1 MTGSLDPGALLLFA
15 AVFGAAAASPGPTVA
30 ALVARVLAR
39 GRGGILPFCLG
50 LVAGDLLWLAGAVLG
65 LGMVVTLFQPVFVAL
80 KYLGAAYLLFLA
92 WKLWTAPAAPA
103 ADMPPPRGEGLR
115 LFLGAIAVVS
125 GNPKTMLFYFA
136 LLPTVLPLGR
146 IAAPDF
152 ALLAVAVVAVY
163 GAILVVYVLAADRA
177 RRAFT
182 SAAARRRVNR
192 ATGAVMA
199 GAAVAVASRS

>member
-1 MTGSLDPGALLLFA
+1 MTLATLLIFA
-15 AVFGAAAASPGPTVA
+15 GVFGAAAASPGPTVA

-50 LVAGDLLWLAGAVLG
+50 LVAGDLLWLAAAVLG
-65 LGMVVTLFQPVFVAL
+65 LGMVVALFQPVFVAL

-92 WKLWTAPAAPA
+92 WKLWTAPATSA
-103 ADMPPPRGEGLR
+103 ADAAPPRGEGAR

-146 IAAPDF
+146 IAPADF
-152 ALLAVAVVAVY
+152 AALAAAVVVVY
-163 GAILVVYVLAADRA
+163 GAILVGYVLAADRA
-177 RRAFT
+177 RRVFT
-182 SAAARRRVNR
+182 SARAHRRINR
-192 ATGAVMA
+192 ATCAVMA

>member
-1 MTGSLDPGALLLFA
+1 MTPGLSLAALAVFA
-15 AVFGAAAASPGPTVA
+15 GVFGAAAASPGPTVA
-30 ALVARVLAR
+30 ALLARVLAR
-39 GRGGILPFCLG
+39 GRRGILPFCLG
-50 LVAGDLLWLAGAVLG
+50 LVAGDLLWLGAAVLG

-92 WKLWTAPAAPA
+92 WKLWTSPVAAV
-103 ADMPPPRGEGLR
+103 ADIAPPRGEGAR

-146 IAAPDF
+146 IAPADF
-152 ALLAVAVVAVY
+152 AVLAAAVVVVY
-163 GAILVVYVLAADRA
+163 GAILVAYVLAADRA

-182 SAAARRRVNR
+182 SVAARRRINR

>member
-1 MTGSLDPGALLLFA
+1 MMPGLSLAALAVFA
-15 AVFGAAAASPGPTVA
+15 GVFGAAAASPGPTVA

-39 GRGGILPFCLG
+39 GRRGILPFCLG
-50 LVAGDLLWLAGAVLG
+50 LVAGDLLWLAAAVLG
-65 LGMVVTLFQPVFVAL
+65 LGMVVMLFQPVFVAL

-92 WKLWTAPAAPA
+92 WKLWTAPVAAA
-103 ADMPPPRGEGLR
+103 SDVAPPRGEGAR

-146 IAAPDF
+146 ISLADF
-152 ALLAVAVVAVY
+152 AVLAAAVVAVY
-163 GAILVVYVLAADRA
+163 GAILVAYVLAADRA
-177 RRAFT
+177 RRVFT
-182 SAAARRRVNR
+182 SIGARRRINR

-199 GAAVAVASRS
+199 GAAVAVASRT

>member
-1 MTGSLDPGALLLFA
+1 MTPGLSLAALAVFA
-15 AVFGAAAASPGPTVA
+15 GVFGAAAASPGPTVA
-30 ALVARVLAR
+30 ALLARVLAR
-39 GRGGILPFCLG
+39 GRRGILPFCLG
-50 LVAGDLLWLAGAVLG
+50 LVAGDLLWLGAAVLG

-80 KYLGAAYLLFLA
+80 KYLGGAYLLFLA
-92 WKLWTAPAAPA
+92 WKLWTAPVAAA
-103 ADMPPPRGEGLR
+103 SDVAPPRGEGLR

-146 IAAPDF
+146 IAPADF
-152 ALLAVAVVAVY
+152 AVLAAAVVVVY
-163 GAILVVYVLAADRA
+163 GAILVAYVLAADRA
-177 RRAFT
+177 RRVFT
-182 SAAARRRVNR
+182 SIAARRRINR

>member
-1 MTGSLDPGALLLFA
+1 MMPGLSLAALAVFA
-15 AVFGAAAASPGPTVA
+15 GVFGAAAASPGPTVA

-39 GRGGILPFCLG
+39 GRRGILPFCLG
-50 LVAGDLLWLAGAVLG
+50 LVAGDLLWLAAAVLG
-65 LGMVVTLFQPVFVAL
+65 LGMVVMLFQPVFVAL

-92 WKLWTAPAAPA
+92 WKLWTAPVAAA
-103 ADMPPPRGEGLR
+103 SDVAPPRGEGAR

-146 IAAPDF
+146 ISLADF
-152 ALLAVAVVAVY
+152 AVLAATVVAVY
-163 GAILVVYVLAADRA
+163 GAILVAYVLAADRA
-177 RRAFT
+177 RRVFT
-182 SAAARRRVNR
+182 SIGARRRINR

>member
-1 MTGSLDPGALLLFA
+1 MTLATLLLFA

-30 ALVARVLAR
+30 ALVARVLGR
-39 GRGGILPFCLG
+39 GRRGILPFCLG
-50 LVAGDLLWLAGAVLG
+50 LLAGDLLWLATAVLG
-65 LGMVVTLFQPVFVAL
+65 LGMVVTLFQPLFVAL
-80 KYLGAAYLLFLA
+80 KYLGAAYLLYLA
-92 WKLWTAPAAPA
+92 WKLWTAPAMSA
-103 ADMPPPRGEGLR
+103 ADAAPPKGEGAR

-146 IAAPDF
+146 ISVADF
-152 ALLAVAVVAVY
+152 ALLAAAVVVVY
-163 GAILVVYVLAADRA
+163 GAILVAYVLAADRA
-177 RRAFT
+177 RRVFT
-182 SAAARRRVNR
+182 SIAARRRINR

>member
-1 MTGSLDPGALLLFA
+1 MTLATLLIFA
-15 AVFGAAAASPGPTVA
+15 GVFGAAAASPGPTVA
-30 ALVARVLAR
+30 ALVARVLGR
-39 GRGGILPFCLG
+39 GRRGILPFCLG

-92 WKLWTAPAAPA
+92 WKLWTAPVVAA
-103 ADMPPPRGEGLR
+103 ADANPPKGEGPR

-146 IAAPDF
+146 IAAADF
-152 ALLAVAVVAVY
+152 AVLAATVVIVY
-163 GAILVVYVLAADRA
+163 GAILVAYVLAADRA
-177 RRAFT
+177 RRAFA
-182 SAAARRRVNR
+182 SAVARRRINR

-199 GAAVAVASRS
+199 GAAVAVATRG